1 MKNKAIYIIPALAL
15 TLMFSFTGCEE
26 YLEIPVEAGLTEDDI
41 FSTYKDFQGFQ
52 DQIVVMI
59 KDYTRGGAR
68 RVHALGGEA
77 VAYAGFS
84 VTKANLGLYARA
96 GGGLMEA
103 HSIFFPHNE
112 GSAHEGANFGLYSHM
127 WKAVRITN
135 ICLDKLNSGALVE
148 ASAEQRDWLRGQ
160 ALFYRAF
167 WHYEFVRIWGTIPYV
182 DTVIPS
188 GSEYDYM
195 NRHWSYEKDG
205 KTYNDCQA
213 VFERIIDDME
223 EAAQLL
229 PSVWPDPVI
238 NWGRPTRVAALGYV
252 AKALQHSASPLF
264 NEYSTGIADYD
275 DDLLSRCV
283 AACEAVIDEAK
294 SIIGKQPPGMPQVNP
309 DGLTEMKDYGR
320 IFAYN
325 NGGDQ
330 PGTPEVLWKKPT
342 SAFGAVTVR
351 QTAGR
356 AYGDFNLTNQ
366 DGAQGDCQFADK
378 FEMAD
383 GSRYR
388 TAYDQDPTRRW
399 KGRDPR
405 FYKVFYVHGDTV
417 GTKVVNEAWG
427 VRAKDFNCFI
437 VRKYLADGVNNP
449 DYQNNGYATPF
460 VRLADIY
467 LTYAEAAYE
476 LIGDY
481 NAVPAG
487 GTISAADAINIVR
500 QRAGMPDVATTLG
513 IGDYATY
520 LIPESEEGAYA
531 GDQDPFR
538 VLYRNERAVELAYE
552 GSYWYDIRRWKIAHY
567 KDGTPI
573 EILKFDLVGG
583 NADVANP
590 VDDASVVRIKA
601 PDSGNFVFKDAH
613 YWMPFLD
620 EDVFFAETWE
630 QNPGW

>member
-1 MKNKAIYIIPALAL
+1 MKNKAIYLILTLAL
-15 TLMFSFTGCEE
+15 VISFTGCED
-26 YLEIPVEAGLTEDDI
+26 YLEIPLEAGLTEEDI
-41 FSTYKDFQGFQ
+41 FSTYRDFQGFQ
-52 DQIVVMI
+52 DQLPVMM

-84 VTKANLGLYARA
+84 VTKANLGLYARS
-96 GGGLMEA
+96 GGGLMQA

-112 GSAHEGANFGLYSHM
+112 GSPHEGANFGLYSHM
-127 WKAVRITN
+127 WKAVRIAN
-135 ICLDKLNSGALVE
+135 ICLAKLEEGAP
-148 ASAEQRDWLRGQ
+148 AESTPQQRDWLRGQ

-195 NRHWSYEKDG
+195 ERHWSYEKDG
-205 KTYNDCQA
+205 NTYNDCQA
-213 VFERIIDDME
+213 VFERVIDDME
-223 EAAQLL
+223 TAAELL
-229 PSVWPDPVI
+229 PSVWPDPII
-238 NWGRPTRVAALGYV
+238 NWGRPTKVAALGYV

-264 NEYSTGIADYD
+264 NQFSTGVEDYD
-275 DDLLSRCV
+275 DDLLARCV
-283 AACEAVIDEAK
+283 VACETVIDEAK
-294 SIIGKQPPGMPQVNP
+294 SIIGRQPDGMPAVDA
-309 DGLTEMKDYGR
+309 DGLTKWEDYQR
-320 IFAYN
+320 IFVLAD
-325 NGGDQ
+325 GGVQ

-342 SAFGAVTVR
+342 DAFGAVAVS

-356 AYGDFNLTNQ
+356 SYGDFNLTNQ
-366 DGAQGDCQFADK
+366 HSAQGNCQFADK

-383 GSRYR
+383 GTRYR
-388 TAYDQDPTRRW
+388 QEYDKDATMRW
-399 KGRDPR
+399 ENRDPR

-417 GTKVVNEAWG
+417 GTKVVNQAAG

-437 VRKYLADGVNNP
+437 VRKYFADGVNHP
-449 DYQNNGYATPF
+449 DYIGNGYATPYL
-460 VRLADIY
+460 RLADIY

-476 LIGDY
+476 LLGDY
-481 NAVPAG
+481 NAVPEG
-487 GTISAADAINIVR
+487 GTMTAADAVNIVR
-500 QRAGMPDVATTLG
+500 ERANMPDVASTLA
-513 IGDYATY
+513 DYNY
-520 LIPESEEGAYA
+520 IIPLSEEDAYV
-531 GDQDPFR
+531 GNEDPFR
-538 VLYRNERAVELAYE
+538 ILYRNERAVELAYE

-573 EILKFDLVGG
+573 QVLMFDLEGD
-583 NADVANP
+583 NKDVANP
-590 VDDASVVRIKA
+590 IDDESVERLKA

-620 EDVFFAETWE
+620 EDVFYAESWE